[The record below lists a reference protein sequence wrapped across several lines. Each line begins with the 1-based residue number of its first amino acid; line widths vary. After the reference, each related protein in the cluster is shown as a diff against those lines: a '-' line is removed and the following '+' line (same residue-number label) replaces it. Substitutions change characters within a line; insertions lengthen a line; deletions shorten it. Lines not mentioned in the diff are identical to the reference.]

1 MKSRM
6 RVLRRL
12 RNMGLMGK
20 RISRNPVAGSSATA
34 GLMAALIVVAFGQAA
49 RAGGALVSSV
59 QDGNWND
66 PTTWDAGVPD
76 ASLSHQVRIAHDIL
90 APDDGQNANQLQVGW
105 TRGEGTLFV
114 PSGELVVNNGFYI
127 GSQGNQGEFNVSGG
141 IVQVVELHVGTHGS
155 GLMTVSGGSLVANHW
170 IRIGSSNFDGR
181 LTIAGS
187 GTTLELDRIFAAPV
201 DFTVSSRGTLVIA
214 PTADG
219 ASGLSTIDCN
229 QETVNLNSSST
240 LELDTSSYLPSLGD
254 SWTIFTDAAL
264 ITGSFG
270 SLVAPTGYALQQ
282 DITTTGVLTIE
293 VTQTPCDALGGDS
306 DHDGVCNM
314 NDVCPG
320 FDDTLDD
327 DGDGIPNDCE
337 ADCNINGVIDDIDIA
352 EGTSEDCNNNSVPDE
367 CDLGLDSVVNRTTP
381 MALNTNADTDTG
393 NDYEPK
399 LATDG
404 AGNWMAVWSSAD
416 DLGGTIGT
424 DSDILYTRSID
435 NGTTWSAPAPLNS
448 RADVDITDDFDVQV
462 TTDGAGNWIAVWE
475 ASDPMDGTIGFDF
488 DILYSRST
496 DAGLTWTAQAPLNS
510 SAFADSGHD
519 YNPQLT
525 TDGAGLWIALWG
537 SSENL
542 GGTIGFDD
550 DILYARSTDDGA
562 TWSTPSPL
570 NINADTDLED
580 DGNVQLA
587 TDGAGNWIAVWDSE
601 DDLGGSTGVDRDIL
615 VSKSTDGG
623 ITWTAPSPLNSN
635 AAADTGSD
643 RDPHLTTDSAGN
655 WIAVWTSENDLD
667 GTIGTDADI
676 HYSRSTDAGATW
688 TDPAPL
694 NANAHADS
702 GGDYRVQ
709 LTTDGAGNWV
719 AVWESGDDLG
729 GTIGTDFD
737 VIYSRSTNDGVTWTF
752 PAPLSTHAVFDSAE
766 EGAPRMATDGAG
778 NWLAAWYSGE
788 NLGGNIGTDYDIVM
802 TRLTFST
809 TSLDENQN
817 GLPDECDTNCVFG
830 GDYDEDGDVDL
841 SDYRRFEDCFAGPAA
856 GYGQNCSCFDWDAD
870 GDVDLNDFAEFQ
882 NAFTGAFPD

>member
-1 MKSRM
+1 MVAATGQS
-6 RVLRRL
+6 VL
-12 RNMGLMGK
+12 
-20 RISRNPVAGSSATA
+20 
-34 GLMAALIVVAFGQAA
+34 
-49 RAGGALVSSV
+49 AGGAYVNTV
-59 QDGNWND
+59 QDGTWND
-66 PTTWDAGVPD
+66 PTTWDSGVPNARLD
-76 ASLSHQVRIAHDIL
+76 HQARIAHDIV
-90 APDDGQNANQLQVGW
+90 ANEAGQNTNAVIVGW
-105 TRGEGTLFV
+105 SLGNGTLTID
-114 PSGELVVNNGFYI
+114 SGELNVTSDILV
-127 GSQGNQGEFNVSGG
+127 GSAGNQGEFDVTGG
-141 IVQVVELHVGTHGS
+141 SVQSNSLRVGFYGP
-155 GLMTVSGGSLVANHW
+155 GQMEVSGGSIQVDRN
-170 IRIGSSNFDGR
+170 IEIGVNDSPGR
-181 LTIAGS
+181 LRIAGN
-187 GTTLELDRIFAAPV
+187 GAELEHLGLSIQTYDL
-201 DFTVSSRGTLVIA
+201 LVGANGVLIIA
-214 PTADG
+214 PTENG
-219 ASGLSTIDCN
+219 ASGLTTINCN
-229 QETVNLNSSST
+229 QVGILLNRAST

-254 SWTIFTDAAL
+254 SWTVFTDASL

-293 VTQTPCDALGGDS
+293 VTQTPCDGLGGDS
-306 DHDGVCNM
+306 DHDGVCNV

-327 DGDGIPNDCE
+327 NGDGIPNDCE
-337 ADCNINGVIDDIDIA
+337 ADCNTNGIIDDIDIA

-381 MALNTNADTDTG
+381 MALNTSAYTDAG
-393 NDYEPK
+393 SDFEPK

-404 AGNWMAVWSSAD
+404 AGNWIAVWQSTVN
-416 DLGGTIGT
+416 LGGTIGS
-424 DSDILYTRSID
+424 DSDIFYARSID
-435 NGTTWSAPAPLNS
+435 NGFTWSAPAPLNS
-448 RADVDITDDFDVQV
+448 RADVDITDDFDVQL
-462 TTDGAGNWIAVWE
+462 TTDGAGTWIAVWE
-475 ASDPMDGTIGFDF
+475 SSDTLDGAIASGF

-496 DAGLTWTAQAPLNS
+496 DNGVTWTAQAPLNS
-510 SAFADSGHD
+510 NAFTDTLGD
-519 YNPQLT
+519 FDPQLT
-525 TDGAGLWIALWG
+525 TDGAGIWIAAWE
-537 SSENL
+537 SEDSL
-542 GGTIGFDD
+542 GGSIGFDQ

-587 TDGAGNWIAVWDSE
+587 TDGASNWIAVWDSE

-635 AAADTGSD
+635 AAVDTGSD

-694 NANAHADS
+694 NANANADS

-737 VIYSRSTNDGVTWTF
+737 VIYSRSTNDGVTWTS

-778 NWLAAWYSGE
+778 NWLAAWYSNE
-788 NLGGNIGTDYDIVM
+788 DIGGNIGTDYDIVM

-809 TSLDENQN
+809 TSLDENDN
-817 GLPDECDTNCVFG
+817 GIPDECDTNCVFG
-830 GDYDEDGDVDL
+830 GDFDEDGDVDL
-841 SDYRRFEDCFAGPAA
+841 SDYGRFKDCFAGPAA

-870 GDVDLNDFAEFQ
+870 GDVDLSDFAEFQ